1 MSDTS
6 FAVASG
12 SSLAVSGDIS
22 GNGSLTESG
31 GGVLTLSGANSDAGG
46 TTVLSGKLIVMY
58 ADSLADG
65 SSLTVGNPSY
75 FAVVTPSSSTA
86 AAPASTQPATPAALP
101 ATPPAAPKHAA
112 AAHVLSDV
120 ARAPAVS
127 AARVR
132 GSVACSGVRRE
143 CGNWSQRGGVRRH
156 CRSARDAIFFEYGQL
171 VSPSALR
178 LMSLSPSEIT
188 G

>member
-75 FAVVTPSSSTA
+75 FAAVTPSTSTA

-101 ATPPAAPKHAA
+101 ATPPAAPKRAA

-127 AARVR
+127 ARAASAAVWLVPGFAANAGTGPNGGAFADIAAR
-132 GSVACSGVRRE
+132 
-143 CGNWSQRGGVRRH
+143 
-156 CRSARDAIFFEYGQL
+156 ARDAIFFEYGQL
-171 VSPSALR
+171 VSPSRSA
-178 LMSLSPSEIT
+178 
-188 G
+188 